1 MTEREVEELAMLKRK
16 VDELLGR
23 YVEALDR
30 LKDLGSEKEE
40 LERKLREKEIEQA
53 ELETKYNKLQLSGA
67 IKGDEE
73 STLLARK
80 RINKMVREIDNC
92 IALLNNI

>member
-1 MTEREVEELAMLKRK
+1 MTEREVEELVMLKRK
-16 VDELLGR
+16 VEELLGR
-23 YVEALDR
+23 YMEAMDR
-30 LKDLGSEKEE
+30 LGDLRSEKEE
-40 LERKLREKEIEQA
+40 LERKLREKESEQT
-53 ELETKYNKLQLSGA
+53 ELENKYNKLQLSGA

>member
-16 VDELLGR
+16 VEELLGR
-23 YVEALDR
+23 YVETLNRLDGLR
-30 LKDLGSEKEE
+30 SEKEE
-40 LERKLREKEIEQA
+40 LERRLRERESEQT
-53 ELETKYNKLQLSGA
+53 ELENKYNKLQLSGA

-73 STLLARK
+73 STLIARK

>member
-16 VDELLGR
+16 VEELLVR
-23 YVEALDR
+23 YEETF
-30 LKDLGSEKEE
+30 KDLISVRSEKEE
-40 LERKLREKEIEQA
+40 LERKLHEKENELV
-53 ELETKYNKLQLSGA
+53 ELENKYNKLQLSGA

-73 STLLARK
+73 STRLARK
-80 RINKMVREIDNC
+80 RINNLVREIDNC

>member
-1 MTEREVEELAMLKRK
+1 MTEREVEELAMLNRK
-16 VDELLGR
+16 VEELLGR

-30 LKDLGSEKEE
+30 LEDLRSGKEE

>member
-16 VDELLGR
+16 VEELLGR
-23 YVEALDR
+23 YVETLNRLDGLR
-30 LKDLGSEKEE
+30 SEKEE
-40 LERKLREKEIEQA
+40 LERRLLEKESEQA
-53 ELETKYNKLQLSGA
+53 ELENKYNKLQLSGA

>member
-16 VDELLGR
+16 VEELLVR
-23 YVEALDR
+23 YEETHNGLINLR
-30 LKDLGSEKEE
+30 SEKED
-40 LERKLREKEIEQA
+40 LQIKLRERENELV
-53 ELETKYNKLQLSGA
+53 ELENKYNKLQLSGA

-73 STLLARK
+73 STRLARK
-80 RINKMVREIDNC
+80 RINNLVREIDNC

>member
-40 LERKLREKEIEQA
+40 LERKLREREIEQA
-53 ELETKYNKLQLSGA
+53 KLETKYNKLQLSGA